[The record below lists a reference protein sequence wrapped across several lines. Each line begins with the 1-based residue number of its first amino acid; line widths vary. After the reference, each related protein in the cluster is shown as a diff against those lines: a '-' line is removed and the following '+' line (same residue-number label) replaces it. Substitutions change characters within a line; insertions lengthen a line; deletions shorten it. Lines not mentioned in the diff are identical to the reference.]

1 MGEVAGGPAAD
12 RDGPDV
18 EAWQPWTP
26 RELTDMLDGVDV
38 DWCVVGGWAI
48 DLFLG
53 EVTRPHHDLE
63 IAVQREDLAAIRG
76 HLRGFVF
83 FAVGDGAVRAPRAR
97 RSRSARPASTLG
109 TRRTSRRLAGRRHGR
124 TRRFPLVGL
133 STRRTRTEPARRDGA
148 AQPRRDSL
156 SPTPRARSST
166 RRNRD
171 SRKTRRT
178 SMRRARSCH
187 SRTERGSL
195 MRCDWSIPDTPGS
208 LASTRR
214 TASSRD
220 TSTGRRAG

>member
-1 MGEVAGGPAAD
+1 MDA
-12 RDGPDV
+12 
-18 EAWQPWTP
+18 
-26 RELTDMLDGVDV
+26 RELADMLDGVDV

-63 IAVQREDLAAIRG
+63 IAVQREDLAAIHG
-76 HLRGFVF
+76 HLSGFVF
-83 FAVGDGAVRAPRAR
+83 FAVGDGAVRRLEPDEAGPLDR
-97 RSRSARPASTLG
+97 RQHWVLDEQAGAWRVDVMVEPGDSRWWVF
-109 TRRTSRRLAGRRHGR
+109 RRDERVRSL
-124 TRRFPLVGL
+124 P
-133 STRRTRTEPARRDGA
+133 RRDGA
-148 AQPRRDSL
+148 AQPATGFPISD
-156 SPTPRARSST
+156 PRARSLQGESGT
-166 RRNRD
+166 P
-171 SRKTRRT
+171 RKTRRT

-220 TSTGRRAG
+220 RSTGRRDG